1 MASSRLSGVE
11 RRVLRVLGAVA
22 VVAGAMA
29 CNGGESRSGSEG
41 EGSVGVH
48 IPVPGQPF
56 RVAAGEGSVW
66 VLSRAPMPCTPAR
79 PCTVSRIDPGT
90 NRVLGKPVPLPA
102 DAWDLAV
109 GLGSVWV
116 TQFDGRLIRI
126 NARTG
131 RISARISARPIYFG
145 SVVTV
150 GGGFVWTG
158 NDDERNESGSVSKI
172 DPATNRVVGN
182 VTGLGSPQSI
192 AYGRGAV
199 WVADHAGWLVK
210 INPGTL
216 EVVTRRRLDFGPHGV
231 VVTRR
236 AVYVADAHGNRL
248 LEADPK
254 TAKAR
259 RIVDL
264 PVGPI
269 HPTVGAG
276 SIWSS
281 SAAVWD
287 GASKDDRVVNI
298 DPETLKIVRTL
309 HLGGS
314 VPSVAFRFGSV
325 WAAVRTGSAVRVS
338 PRHSE

>member
-1 MASSRLSGVE
+1 VLVAVTVGVAAVGCMGDESATRSPGE
-11 RRVLRVLGAVA
+11 RSIGVRIDVPGRPFR
-22 VVAGAMA
+22 VVAG
-29 CNGGESRSGSEG
+29 ES
-41 EGSVGVH
+41 
-48 IPVPGQPF
+48 F
-56 RVAAGEGSVW
+56 VW
-66 VLSRAPMPCTPAR
+66 VLNRAPRPCTRAR
-79 PCTVSRIDPGT
+79 PCTVSRIDPDT
-90 NRVLGKPVPLPA
+90 NRVLGKPIPLPA
-102 DAWDLAV
+102 DGWDLAA
-109 GLGSVWV
+109 GLGSVWA

-126 NARTG
+126 DARTG

-192 AYGRGAV
+192 AFGRGGV

-210 INPGTL
+210 IDPTTL
-216 EVVTRRRLDFGPHGV
+216 DVVARRRLDFGPHGV

-254 TAKAR
+254 TAKIR
-259 RIVDL
+259 RIIDL
-264 PVGPI
+264 PLGPI
-269 HPTVGAG
+269 YPAVGAG

-281 SAAVWD
+281 SAAVWGD
-287 GASKDDRVVNI
+287 ATEDDRVVGI
-298 DPETLKIVRTL
+298 DPGPLKIVETL
-309 HLGGS
+309 HVGGS
-314 VPSVAFRFGSV
+314 VPSVAFGFGSV
-325 WAAVRTGSAVRVS
+325 WAAVRTGAVVRVT
-338 PRHSE
+338 PD